1 VIVALPNQKGIGQR
15 VVFADAGQTDRPAC
29 EGLYSEA
36 AAHEIAALAAQRAR
50 LER

>member
-1 VIVALPNQKGIGQR
+1 VIVALRDQKGIGQH
-15 VVFADAGQTDRPAC
+15 VVSGQTYRPAC
-29 EGLYSEA
+29 ELPHSEA

>member
-1 VIVALPNQKGIGQR
+1 MIVAFPHQKGIVQR
-15 VVFADAGQTDRPAC
+15 VVFADAGQTDRLAC
-29 EGLYSEA
+29 ELPHSEA